1 MTLLRVLG
9 DVERSDLK
17 QTTWHGWILSSA
29 LDKNQMG
36 NTRAAAMDE
45 PSGDEWW
52 CEDATAGFGC
62 GNFTIGSFGKFTS
75 PLLAV
80 ELIHDARQAF
90 PDATIDIFLDSS
102 TEPIV
107 RTLNERGLIASQQIE
122 LSQELESQGWKAFG
136 LANRLH
142 Y

>member
-1 MTLLRVLG
+1 
-9 DVERSDLK
+9 
-17 QTTWHGWILSSA
+17 
-29 LDKNQMG
+29 
-36 NTRAAAMDE
+36 MDE

-80 ELIHDARQAF
+80 ELIHDARRAF

-122 LSQELESQGWKAFG
+122 LSPRTRVARVESIRPGESTALLNERRRNNSMDRSG
-136 LANRLH
+136 GSADS
-142 Y
+142 